1 MNNNIQL
8 LIKSPLV
15 TLIKHGIRCL
25 VYVAVLLVFLAAAC
39 HLHDM

>member
-15 TLIKHGIRCL
+15 TLIKHVMRCL
-25 VYVAVLLVFLAAAC
+25 IYVAVSLAFLAAAC
-39 HLHDM
+39 QLHDM